1 MCKEYNG
8 YTNYE
13 TWNISLWIDNDE
25 GLYNYIQE
33 MTINAYND
41 KYPESS
47 LAQSLKDHFE
57 ENNPLADNADTYSDL
72 LQAALDSVN
81 WYEIAESWI
90 ETAKENGWV
99 EDEEE
104 EEVEE
109 TE

>member
-25 GLYNYIQE
+25 GLYNYFQDEAIQACNE
-33 MTINAYND
+33 

-47 LAQSLKDHFE
+47 LSAILKGYFE
-57 ENNPLADNADTYSDL
+57 ENNPLSDNADMYSDL
-72 LQAALDSVN
+72 LQSALDNVN
-81 WYEIAESWI
+81 WYEIAENWI
-90 ETAKENGWV
+90 ENVKENGLV
-99 EDEEE
+99 EVEE

-109 TE
+109 E